1 MNMPTILLI
10 DDEVKMLDLLELY
23 LVPHGFECV
32 KFASGKKALHYLF
45 EQSKIDL
52 ILLDIMMPEKDGWEI
67 CREIRKEADIPV
79 IMLTARNQTT
89 DIVKG
94 LNMGADDY
102 IVKPFSESELVA
114 RIKSILRRTTTN
126 KDEINYKGLIWNRDS
141 HELEYNHQFI
151 QTTPK
156 EFELIGLLLQYPN
169 RVFTRDDLLALIW
182 GMSTEVEDR
191 TIDSHVRNVR
201 DKLKKAGFPV
211 EEHLQTVW
219 GLGYKWFNQ
228 D

>member
-23 LVPHGFECV
+23 LVPNGFECV
-32 KFASGKKALHYLF
+32 KFDSGKKAIHYLT
-45 EQSKIDL
+45 EQNKIDL

-67 CREIRKEADIPV
+67 CQEIREESNIPI

-102 IVKPFSESELVA
+102 IIKPFSESELVA
-114 RIKSILRRTTTN
+114 RIKSVLRRTTTD
-126 KDEINYKGLIWNRDS
+126 KDEINYKGLIWNRHS
-141 HELEYNHQFI
+141 HVLEYNHQLI

-156 EFELIGLLLQYPN
+156 EFELIGLLLQHPN
-169 RVFTRDDLLALIW
+169 RVFTREDLLVLIW
-182 GMSTEVEDR
+182 GMSAEVEGR

-219 GLGYKWFNQ
+219 GLGYKWFN
-228 D
+228 